1 MFYRDDSKIEVD
13 LADATDTSQSL
24 LCEIRS
30 GQTYRGSF
38 TRNLRTVGRMPG
50 LENATLNVVYRGEGA
65 FVDEGVSVFG
75 IREWLTR

>member
-1 MFYRDDSKIEVD
+1 MFYRDDSKIEVG
-13 LADATDTSQSL
+13 LVDATDTSQSL
-24 LCEIRS
+24 LREIKP

-38 TRNLRTVGRMPG
+38 TRNLRTVDRMPG
-50 LENATLNVVYRGEGA
+50 LEDATLNVVYGGEGA

>member
-1 MFYRDDSKIEVD
+1 MVFFSLLSYTTIF
-13 LADATDTSQSL
+13 DAITSQSL